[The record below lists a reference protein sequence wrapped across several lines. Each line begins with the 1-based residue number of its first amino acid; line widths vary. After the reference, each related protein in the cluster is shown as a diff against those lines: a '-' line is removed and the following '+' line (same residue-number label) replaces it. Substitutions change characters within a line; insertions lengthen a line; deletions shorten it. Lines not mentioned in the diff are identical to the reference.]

1 VVLSSVIHAWRSLW
15 RVRRGVTSSPDGPNT
30 SGTGSARRSRSTL
43 RPRKNTRVEERAAQ
57 SPEEILE
64 RLERYVEL
72 HRGRSEAPAPVDPRE
87 IARAAETVVDVSSV
101 PVDTLIP
108 SRIPQ
113 RDDAPRRHRFTAEIA
128 PAVVAVS
135 ICAFVILLSE
145 SFDSVV
151 AISVGAVL
159 MLGGVVALVRRVP
172 LARAY
177 TFGLVAAAVL
187 IRFS

>member
-1 VVLSSVIHAWRSLW
+1 
-15 RVRRGVTSSPDGPNT
+15 
-30 SGTGSARRSRSTL
+30 
-43 RPRKNTRVEERAAQ
+43 VEERAEQ
-57 SPEEILE
+57 SAEEVLE

-87 IARAAETVVDVSSV
+87 IARATETDVVVSPV

-108 SRIPQ
+108 SRIPE
-113 RDDAPRRHRFTAEIA
+113 RDAPLHRHRFTSEIA

-145 SFDSVV
+145 SFDSVIAV
-151 AISVGAVL
+151 SVGAVL

>member
-1 VVLSSVIHAWRSLW
+1 
-15 RVRRGVTSSPDGPNT
+15 
-30 SGTGSARRSRSTL
+30 
-43 RPRKNTRVEERAAQ
+43 VEERTEQ
-57 SPEEILE
+57 SAEEILE

-72 HRGRSEAPAPVDPRE
+72 HRGRSEAPAAVDPRE
-87 IARAAETVVDVSSV
+87 VARGAETDVVVSPV

-113 RDDAPRRHRFTAEIA
+113 RDDAPIRRRRFTAEIA

-135 ICAFVILLSE
+135 ICAFMILLWE

>member
-1 VVLSSVIHAWRSLW
+1 M
-15 RVRRGVTSSPDGPNT
+15 
-30 SGTGSARRSRSTL
+30 
-43 RPRKNTRVEERAAQ
+43 EERAEQ
-57 SPEEILE
+57 SEQSAAEILE

-72 HRGRSEAPAPVDPRE
+72 HRGRSEAPAAVEPRE
-87 IARAAETVVDVSSV
+87 VARAAEADVVVSPV

-113 RDDAPRRHRFTAEIA
+113 RDDAPRRHRFTSEIA

-145 SFDSVV
+145 SFDSAI

-177 TFGLVAAAVL
+177 TFGLVAAVVL

>member
-1 VVLSSVIHAWRSLW
+1 MKPLPTNFAVTLALADVLRSV
-15 RVRRGVTSSPDGPNT
+15 GVPY
-30 SGTGSARRSRSTL
+30 
-43 RPRKNTRVEERAAQ
+43 AA
-57 SPEEILE
+57 
-64 RLERYVEL
+64 
-72 HRGRSEAPAPVDPRE
+72 GF
-87 IARAAETVVDVSSV
+87 VDVSSV

-177 TFGLVAAAVL
+177 TFGLVAAVVL

>member
-1 VVLSSVIHAWRSLW
+1 
-15 RVRRGVTSSPDGPNT
+15 
-30 SGTGSARRSRSTL
+30 
-43 RPRKNTRVEERAAQ
+43 VEKRAEQ

-72 HRGRSEAPAPVDPRE
+72 HRGRSEAPEPVDPRE
-87 IARAAETVVDVSSV
+87 IARAAETDVVISSV

-113 RDDAPRRHRFTAEIA
+113 RDDAPLRRHRFTAEIA

-145 SFDSVV
+145 SFDSVI

-177 TFGLVAAAVL
+177 TFGLVAAVVL

>member
-1 VVLSSVIHAWRSLW
+1 MAQMHPG
-15 RVRRGVTSSPDGPNT
+15 RVRRGGHDRP
-30 SGTGSARRSRSTL
+30 SGRA
-43 RPRKNTRVEERAAQ
+43 KNTRVEERARAVARRD
-57 SPEEILE
+57 SRALGAVRRVASRP
-64 RLERYVEL
+64 VGGAGA
-72 HRGRSEAPAPVDPRE
+72 GRS
-87 IARAAETVVDVSSV
+87 ARLRAAAETDVVVSPV

-108 SRIPQ
+108 SRIPEH
-113 RDDAPRRHRFTAEIA
+113 DDAPLHRRRFTSEVA

-145 SFDSVV
+145 SFDSVIAV
-151 AISVGAVL
+151 GVGALL